1 MFAKES
7 EKAVSDY
14 VSAVA
19 PPQIIDV
26 AQKGLKG
33 KATKSFG
40 TIFISAMF
48 AGAMIALGF
57 VFFTTVNT
65 GMGDIPFGI
74 KKLLG
79 GFVFSC
85 GLGMVV
91 LTGADLFTSTS
102 MTTLLAVEHKLAP
115 SRLLEHWVVVY
126 FGNFV
131 GALIIAFGLLAA
143 GTGTQADGAWGATIL
158 STATAKVNHS
168 WVEAL
173 FLGIFCNIMV
183 CLAVWLSFAG
193 RSLTDKIVAVTLPIA
208 LFVASGFEHSVA
220 NMFMIPMGLLLKAQG
235 NPDII
240 AATNGL
246 DMSNLTMGGFLLDN
260 LLPVTIGNIIGG
272 SIIALG
278 MLAMNPNRP
287 SLKAEKQAV

>member
-173 FLGIFCNIMV
+173 FLGIF
-183 CLAVWLSFAG
+183 
-193 RSLTDKIVAVTLPIA
+193 
-208 LFVASGFEHSVA
+208 
-220 NMFMIPMGLLLKAQG
+220 
-235 NPDII
+235 
-240 AATNGL
+240 
-246 DMSNLTMGGFLLDN
+246 
-260 LLPVTIGNIIGG
+260 
-272 SIIALG
+272 
-278 MLAMNPNRP
+278 
-287 SLKAEKQAV
+287 